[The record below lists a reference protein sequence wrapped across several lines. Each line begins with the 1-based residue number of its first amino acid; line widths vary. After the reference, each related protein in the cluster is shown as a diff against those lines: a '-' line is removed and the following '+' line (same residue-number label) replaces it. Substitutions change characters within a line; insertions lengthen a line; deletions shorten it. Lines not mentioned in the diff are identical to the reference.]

1 MTAMEFWNRS
11 TFLKHIGAALG
22 RGVLVALVL
31 PLLPLL
37 LFSLP
42 LMPTLALIATGFVIE
57 FGAAPVGL
65 TLGLPPLFVFYVL
78 ACTEAGIFIGLFDI
92 FDTIGHTSAP
102 VAAFLEKTRMLLH
115 GNSLAERYGILGLIP
130 CEILLGVYI
139 NAPVAWVLGWRED
152 CSLVLTMA
160 AYLVA
165 LAITILATAGFL
177 AMYFPGMVPP

>member
-1 MTAMEFWNRS
+1 MTAMEFWDMR
-11 TFLKHIGAALG
+11 TCLRHIGAALG
-22 RGVLVALVL
+22 RGVLVAIIL
-31 PLLPLL
+31 PLLPVL
-37 LFSLP
+37 LFNLP

-78 ACTEAGIFIGLFDI
+78 VCTETGIFLGLFDI

-102 VAAFLEKTRMLLH
+102 VAGFLEKTRHLLRT
-115 GNSLAERYGILGLIP
+115 NSFADRYGILGLIP

-152 CSLVLTMA
+152 YSLALTMA

-165 LAITILATAGFL
+165 LAVTILATAGFL
-177 AMYFPGMVPP
+177 ALYFPGMVHP